1 MRGILSWGVH
11 VPYWRLD
18 RSSIAVVAGAGGGV
32 GQRSVAGYDQDTTTL
47 GVEAA
52 RDAWRSAPP
61 GVRPD
66 ALWFSTVAPAYLD
79 KTNATAIHAALDLE
93 RSVGAYDVI
102 GSVRSG
108 MGALRSA
115 LGSTRPAMVVA
126 ADIRTGLPASPDESV
141 GGDGAAALLVGGA
154 DDGPVVAELVSWSS
168 ATEEFLDRWRTPGET
183 RSRTWEDRFGEHR
196 YGALAGETWSEALKR
211 ADLSPDRIDHLI
223 VTGTHERANASVAR
237 KLAAQAKA
245 DLHVVD
251 TLASS
256 VGNTGAAHPGLLLAS
271 TLEQAQ
277 TNQVIALVVLAD
289 GAETVILQTTPAL
302 ADHKIA
308 RPVMAQIE
316 SGAVLS
322 YGKYLSWRGL
332 LTPEPPRRPEPAR
345 PSASASVRSRT
356 WKFAFVG
363 SKGPDGAVHLP
374 PVPGGTP
381 HPMAQARGHI
391 VTCTVDRLA
400 YSPSPPVVFAVVD
413 FEGGGRLPVELTD
426 VDASRVAVGDEVEM
440 TFRRLF
446 SADGIHNYFWKARP
460 VRTGTRTERTD

>member
-18 RSSIAVVAGAGGGV
+18 RSSIAAVAGAGGGV
-32 GQRSVAGYDQDTTTL
+32 GRRSVASYDQDTTTL

-52 RDAWRSAPP
+52 REAWRSAPA
-61 GVRPD
+61 GVQPN

-93 RSVGAYDVI
+93 RWVGAYDVI

-115 LGSTRPAMVVA
+115 LQSTRPAIVVA
-126 ADIRTGLPASPDESV
+126 ADIRTGLPASPDESA
-141 GGDGAAALLVGGA
+141 GGDGAVALLIGGA
-154 DDGPVVAELVSWSS
+154 DDGPVLAELVSWSS
-168 ATEEFLDRWRTPGET
+168 ATEEFLDRWRTPGEI
-183 RSRTWEDRFGEHR
+183 RSRVWEERFGEQR
-196 YGALAGETWSEALKR
+196 YAALAGETWSDALR
-211 ADLSPDRIDHLI
+211 GADLGPDRVDHLI

-245 DLHVVD
+245 ELHVVD

-277 TNQVIALVVLAD
+277 PNQVIALVVLAD
-289 GAETVILQTTPAL
+289 GAETVILRTTPTL
-302 ADHKIA
+302 AAYKVT
-308 RPVMAQIE
+308 RPVAVQID

-345 PSASASVRSRT
+345 PSASASGRSRG

-363 SKGPDGAVHLP
+363 SKGPDGTVHLP
-374 PVPGGTP
+374 PTPGGAP
-381 HPMAQARGHI
+381 YPMAQARGHI
-391 VTCTVDRLA
+391 LTFTVDRLA

-413 FEGGGRLPVELTD
+413 FDGGGRLPVELTD
-426 VDASRVAVGDEVEM
+426 IDASRVAVGDEVEM

-446 SADGIHNYFWKARP
+446 SADGIHNYFWKASP
-460 VRTGTRTERTD
+460 VRTGTSIERTG